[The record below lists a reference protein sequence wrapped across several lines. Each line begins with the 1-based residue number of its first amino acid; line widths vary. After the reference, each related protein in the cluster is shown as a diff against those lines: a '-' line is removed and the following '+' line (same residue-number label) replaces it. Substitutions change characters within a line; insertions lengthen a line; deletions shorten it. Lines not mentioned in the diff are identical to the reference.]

1 MGRATPPADVA
12 RPAAAAPPC
21 RILVAIPAWNEAPN
35 LEVVIGELRSVRPG
49 DDVVV
54 VNDGSS
60 DATSAVARSLRCR
73 VIDLPIQLGYGAA
86 LQAGIKYGMRR
97 GYDVVVTFD
106 ADGQHDPADIQ
117 ALIDAVRAGHD
128 LALGSRVLCDGSY
141 QGSAARRWGRALF
154 AKLARLFTGLDLTD
168 PTSGLKAFGPRA
180 QELFALARFPD
191 RFPDADALVLTSR
204 ARLSLGERPARMRP
218 SRNRHSLHGGGLR
231 ALAYTL
237 NMLLSLFVA
246 AIGRQA
252 DLRG

>member
-12 RPAAAAPPC
+12 PPAVAALP
-21 RILVAIPAWNEAPN
+21 RRVLVAIPAWNEEPN
-35 LEVVIGELRSVRPG
+35 LEIVVGELRAIRPV
-49 DDVVV
+49 DDIVV

-60 DATSAVARSLRCR
+60 DRTAEVARALGCR
-73 VIDLPIQLGYGAA
+73 IVNLPFQLGYGAA
-86 LQAGIKYGMRR
+86 LQAGIKYGLRR

-106 ADGQHDPADIQ
+106 ADGQHDPSDIQ
-117 ALIDAVRAGHD
+117 ALVDAVQGGND

-141 QGSAARRWGRALF
+141 QGSVARRLGRALF
-154 AKLARLFTGLDLTD
+154 ARLARFFTGLDLTD
-168 PTSGLKAFGPRA
+168 PTSGLKAFGPRG

-191 RFPDADALVLTSR
+191 RFPDADALVLASR

-231 ALAYTL
+231 ACTYTL
-237 NMLLSLFVA
+237 NMLFSLFVA
-246 AIGRQA
+246 AIGRPD